1 MANAVNGGG
10 DANPNT
16 MEGGA
21 AEIQAMLSEAA
32 KKMGV
37 DLSDSENPP
46 LQELMEAAVGI
57 LPGRSMAPALKGQ
70 KATGEQTSCRGRNR
84 SRGTPLTTSKRTR
97 ARPVQNYAE

>member
-1 MANAVNGGG
+1 MANAVNSGE

-46 LQELMEAAVGI
+46 LQELMEAAAGNS
-57 LPGRSMAPALKGQ
+57 PGGSMAPVLKGQ
-70 KATGEQTSCRGRNR
+70 KATGGQTSCRGRNR
-84 SRGTPLTTSKRTR
+84 SRGTPSTTSKRAR
-97 ARPVQNYAE
+97 ASTCPKLC

>member
-46 LQELMEAAVGI
+46 
-57 LPGRSMAPALKGQ
+57 
-70 KATGEQTSCRGRNR
+70 
-84 SRGTPLTTSKRTR
+84 SK
-97 ARPVQNYAE
+97 N